1 MKKAIPL
8 ALATIVF
15 VSAAYAQGPCTGCKD
30 KEEMGPGMMHEMR
43 GEMGFEMLDL
53 SAEQRDGMKAIK
65 TETQKKIVPM
75 KAEIELKQIDL
86 RNAMDVDNPNRNRIM
101 QLTKEISDL
110 QLKIKQAKIDQ
121 KLKVHAMLTPEQREQ
136 MKSMHH
142 GEKMMQKK
150 MIIKKEID

>member
-1 MKKAIPL
+1 MKKAIPI
-8 ALATIVF
+8 ALAVIVF
-15 VSAAYAQGPCTGCKD
+15 VTAAYAQGPCSGCKD
-30 KEEMGPGMMHEMR
+30 KEMHSGMMQGMR
-43 GEMGFEMLDL
+43 GEMGMEMLDL
-53 SAEQRDGMKAIK
+53 SAEQKDNMKTIR
-65 TETQKKIVPM
+65 TETEKKIVPIR
-75 KAEIELKQIDL
+75 ADIELKEIDL
-86 RNAMDVDNPNRNRIM
+86 REAMAADNPNRNRIM

-110 QLKIKQAKIDQ
+110 KLKIQQLKIDE